1 MLDITADQLQI
12 VSDIL
17 RKHIPALDVWAF
29 GSRVKG
35 TAKKFS
41 DLDLAIISDK
51 PLSLEIGAS
60 LSDHF
65 SECNLP
71 YKVDVVDWATTSE
84 PFREIIKQ
92 NKVVIQK
99 GEVSKSTQ
107 C

>member
-1 MLDITADQLQI
+1 MLDISPDHLQI
-12 VSDIL
+12 VTDIL
-17 RKHIPALDVWAF
+17 RKHIPALEVWAF

-35 TAKKFS
+35 EAKKFS

-60 LSDHF
+60 HSDHF

-71 YKVDVVDWATTSE
+71 YKVDVVDWAKTSE
-84 PFREIIKQ
+84 SFRKIIEQ

-99 GEVSKSTQ
+99 GEGS
-107 C
+107 